1 MHRAAASTRGAEDRD
16 ALERRVRA
24 LERASERADERV
36 VALAKLVKTF
46 RDDGIRDRQALREA
60 IEGARRDVDDVRER
74 MGARAGEGGGK
85 GGGGGGENLESAA
98 REAEARAE
106 ERRALT
112 ASVEAALAA
121 FETRVDARIDR
132 LAALVAEASAARAE
146 DSARWREALEREREA
161 RRETRR
167 VDVARENG
175 RAREFRRE
183 RLDDG
188 ARDEARETVEMD
200 GEVDENAEDAS
211 PSARAK
217 PELEARR
224 RRLRAL
230 YRELQEIS
238 F

>member
-1 MHRAAASTRGAEDRD
+1 MVDHD

-36 VALAKLVKTF
+36 VAMAKLVKTF
-46 RDDGIRDRQALREA
+46 RDDGIRDRQALRDA
-60 IEGARRDVDDVRER
+60 IERARRDVDALRAREKAHA
-74 MGARAGEGGGK
+74 GESEGWDGGNGTARAAR
-85 GGGGGGENLESAA
+85 AA
-98 REAEARAE
+98 REAEARGE

-161 RRETRR
+161 RRETQR
-167 VDVARENG
+167 VDVARGNG
-175 RAREFRRE
+175 RTREFRRE
-183 RLDDG
+183 RVDDG
-188 ARDEARETVEMD
+188 ARNGSSEMVEKD
-200 GEVDENAEDAS
+200 GEDDAS
-211 PSARAK
+211 EDDAPSPARAK